1 MKYIPYY
8 FCRKAIGPLLDQT
21 ILYID
26 ISNDLFEEAILVGFQ
41 DFSLCDI
48 DFPGLAF
55 VFSLLPS
62 R

>member
-1 MKYIPYY
+1 MKYIFYY
-8 FCRKAIGPLLDQT
+8 FCRKVSLLFLTKQ
-21 ILYID
+21 YKID
-26 ISNDLFEEAILVGFQ
+26 ISNDLFEDAILVGFQ